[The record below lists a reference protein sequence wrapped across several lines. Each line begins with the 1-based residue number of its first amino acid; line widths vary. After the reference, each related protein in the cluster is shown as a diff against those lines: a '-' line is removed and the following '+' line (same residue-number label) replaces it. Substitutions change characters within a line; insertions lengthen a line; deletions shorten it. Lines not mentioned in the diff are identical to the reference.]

1 MSAPVPNYRRY
12 LWVLFGVTALVL
24 VPIAAA
30 NYVLVERSFGGERLA
45 REASAWQQATRGV
58 TYSPPLSQNR
68 PFKVLRL
75 NDRLP
80 ELNALVLG
88 SSTVMG
94 LSADAFP
101 GELRAYNFSQ
111 SANLLGPALAEAE
124 ALVAQPQ
131 VQWMVVPLDWAIGL
145 VFEPLGT
152 PTAAQLLGPEAV
164 AGPPP
169 PGRLALLGDAL
180 SAPRVR
186 DLFRALR
193 GILRAPDSGQAFR
206 AVFLGGPGVDYAC
219 PDGTPARD
227 FDTIHRGRCVGFRFD
242 GSATFGNL
250 KPLTAATT
258 PAVLAAAARPDSP
271 YVAPLVRAKG
281 EPPAA
286 ALARLAVIAAKLQ
299 ARGGDLIVLIPPLL
313 PGLER
318 AVVAN
323 PAASAALRHW
333 TDTLAAWGV
342 QHRVTVLDAAASE
355 RYGCTAAEFVDA
367 HHALPPCFLRVFT
380 RYWEERRSGAL
391 RPGVYRGEPLR
402 AVATR

>member
-1 MSAPVPNYRRY
+1 MNGPMSTCGRY
-12 LWVLFGVTALVL
+12 LTILFGVCALVL

-30 NYVLVERSFGGERLA
+30 NYALVERSFGGERLA

-80 ELNALVLG
+80 QVNALVLG

-101 GELRAYNFSQ
+101 GDLRAYNFSQ

-124 ALVAQPQ
+124 ALVVQTK
-131 VQWMVVPLDWAIGL
+131 VQWLVVPLDWAIGL
-145 VFEPLGT
+145 AFEPLGK

-169 PGRLALLGDAL
+169 PGRLAMLADAL

-193 GILRAPDSGQAFR
+193 GILRAPDSAQAFR
-206 AVFLGGPGVDYAC
+206 AVFLDGPGADYAC

-227 FDTIHRGRCVGFRFD
+227 FDTIHRGRCVGFRYD

-250 KPLTAATT
+250 KPLTAETA
-258 PAVLAAAARPDSP
+258 PGVLAAAARPDSP

-286 ALARLAVIAAKLQ
+286 ALERLAAVAAQLQ

-313 PGLER
+313 PGIER

-323 PAASAALRHW
+323 PAAAAALRHW
-333 TDTLAAWGV
+333 TETLAAWGV
-342 QHRVTVLDAAASE
+342 QHKVTVLDAAASE

-402 AVATR
+402 AVAAR